1 MEDNINNNLK
11 EYDGWFER
19 GSEWRLW
26 DLHLHT
32 PFSFD
37 YDDKSVTNE
46 EIINNLNENNIS
58 AAVVT
63 DHFQMDVEKIN
74 NLIELGKCDNILI
87 LPGIELTSE
96 LGGSEAVHFI
106 GIFDNKNV
114 EKIWEKLKI
123 KLELTNE
130 DIRSKGGFKNFY
142 TDTKNACE
150 VIHELGGIVSV
161 HAGNK
166 SNSLENI
173 SNKFD
178 FKQQLKKDLLLGY
191 IDILEIR
198 NQKEESEYRSIVF
211 QEIGATLPLVVCS
224 DNHNIKKY
232 SPKYCWIKSDLT
244 FEGLKQIIYEP
255 MERVKIQENKP
266 DEKNSY
272 EIIDSITFLDKD
284 FPKNEIKLNSN
295 LVSIIGG
302 KSTGKST
309 LLRSISNTI
318 ISDSEKESNWNNFIN
333 PSVKIK
339 WCNGNENVFSNSN
352 SNSENKDSN
361 KAKIKYIPQ
370 NYLTQQVLDM
380 ENENS
385 FSNKLIKEILFENPQ
400 HKSIFDEIEKLEMVY
415 KNKLNANIVNLF
427 DIEKQITNENNAVD
441 EIGSSKNIKQEI
453 DKLTEEY
460 NELQKSN
467 SISDD
472 DLENQAILKEKLIKI
487 EENINT
493 LKTEKNI
500 FQEVIDRLENIS
512 CSNLIS
518 LVEDLEGPISTNLS
532 NEINIAIF
540 VLKQRIF
547 DKIDEFLSENNKKC
561 EKIKIEY
568 ESVNNDL
575 KEINQKLNTSERMSA
590 LFSRINIENVKLKN
604 LNEKL
609 DLINTLELNYE
620 KTLSGIFKLNLDY
633 VNDLKRLID
642 KFKFDDEEDLFISE
656 CSFKI
661 NEFKEDIKN
670 IIDNRNFTTF
680 NEKTGIDLNNLE
692 YDDNFFDNL
701 KLIIRNILDEVL
713 IVKSGYSKEDSLKKL
728 LSPYH
733 FLNFNI
739 LDENDTLEKMSPGK
753 RSFVILKVLIMLDKS
768 KWPILID
775 QPEDDLDANSISKD
789 LTQFLKETK
798 KERQIIIVSHNP
810 NLVVGADSEQIIVA
824 NQEGNEVKN
833 KSSKFEY
840 ISGSIENMYKNDDEE
855 CYLYSKGIKEHICD
869 ILEGGEE
876 SFRKR
881 QKKYNIS

>member
-1 MEDNINNNLK
+1 MNNIKAN
-11 EYDGWFER
+11 DGWFER

-32 PFSFD
+32 PCSFD
-37 YDDKSVTNE
+37 YQDKSITNE
-46 EIINNLNENNIS
+46 EIISTLKDNKIS
-58 AAVVT
+58 AAVIT
-63 DHFQMDVEKIN
+63 DHFQIDVEKIT
-74 NLIELGKCDNILI
+74 NLIELGKSENILI

-96 LGGSEAVHFI
+96 LGGREAVHFI

-114 EKIWEKLKI
+114 KNLWETLKI
-123 KLELTNE
+123 KLDLTE
-130 DIRSKGGFKNFY
+130 EQVESRGFKNLY
-142 TDTKNACE
+142 LPIKETCE
-150 VIHELGGIVSV
+150 IIHEQGGIVSI
-161 HAGNK
+161 HAGQK
-166 SNSLENI
+166 SNSVENV
-173 SNKFD
+173 SNSFN
-178 FKQQLKKDLLLGY
+178 FKQQLKKDLLSEH
-191 IDILEIR
+191 IDILEIK
-198 NQKEESEYRSIVF
+198 NKKEENDYQNIVF
-211 QEIGATLPLVVCS
+211 PNIGFALPLVICS
-224 DNHNIKKY
+224 DNHNIKEY
-232 SPKYCWIKSDLT
+232 TPKYCWIKSDLT

-255 MERVKIQENKP
+255 IERVKIQENKP

-272 EIIDSITFLDKD
+272 EVIDSITFLDEN

-309 LLRSISNTI
+309 LLRSISNTVNFN
-318 ISDSEKESNWNNFIN
+318 SEKDSNWNKLIN

-339 WCNGNENVFSNSN
+339 WCNGNENFFQY
-352 SNSENKDSN
+352 SNSEYENKDLN

-370 NYLTQQVLDM
+370 NYLNKQVLDM
-380 ENENS
+380 EDENS
-385 FSNKLIKEILFENPQ
+385 FSNNLIKEILFENPQ
-400 HKSIFDEIEKLEMVY
+400 HKTIFDEIEKLGNDY
-415 KNKLNANIVNLF
+415 KNNLNATIVNLF
-427 DIEKQITNENNAVD
+427 EIEKQINFENNSIKD
-441 EIGSSKNIKQEI
+441 IGSSDNITQEI
-453 DKLTEEY
+453 TKLSAEY
-460 NELQKSN
+460 TKLQKSN
-467 SISDD
+467 SITED
-472 DLENQAILKEKLIKI
+472 DLEHQNNLKKKLNKLEDDI
-487 EENINT
+487 ET
-493 LKTEKNI
+493 LKVEKEI
-500 FQEVIDRLENIS
+500 FKEIVGDLENNPY
-512 CSNLIS
+512 SNLIS
-518 LVEDLEGPISTNLS
+518 LIEKLDEPISTNLF
-532 NEINIAIF
+532 NEIEIAIF
-540 VLKQRIF
+540 VSKQRIF
-547 DKIDEFLSENNKKC
+547 DKIEEYLYENNQKS

-568 ESVNNDL
+568 EDVNKDL
-575 KEINQKLNTSERMSA
+575 GELNQKLNTSEKKST
-590 LFSRINIENVKLKN
+590 LFSRLNHEKEKLKN

-609 DLINTLELNYE
+609 ELIKNLNSKYE
-620 KTLSGIFKLNLDY
+620 KTLSDIFKLNSNY
-633 VNDLKRLID
+633 INNLKRLIE
-642 KFKFDDEEDLFISE
+642 KFEFDDENSLFISE

-661 NEFKEDIKN
+661 NEFKENVKN
-670 IIDNRNFTTF
+670 MIDNRNFTTF
-680 NEKTGIDLNNLE
+680 HDKTKIDLNNLE
-692 YDDNFFDNL
+692 YNKDFSKNL
-701 KLIIRNILDEVL
+701 KIIIEYILKDIL
-713 IVKSGYSKEDSLKKL
+713 IVKSGYTKEDVLKKL

-739 LDENDTLEKMSPGK
+739 LYENDTLEKMSPGK

-833 KSSKFEY
+833 KFSKFEY

>member
-1 MEDNINNNLK
+1 MGNNLK
-11 EYDGWFER
+11 THDGWFER

-37 YDDKSVTNE
+37 YHDKSVTND
-46 EIINNLNENNIS
+46 EIINTLKENKIS

-74 NLIELGKCDNILI
+74 NLIELGKSENILI

-114 EKIWEKLKI
+114 EKIWDVLKI
-123 KLELTNE
+123 KLNLTND
-130 DIRSKGGFKNFY
+130 DIQLKGGFENFY
-142 TDTKNACE
+142 TFINEACGI
-150 VIHELGGIVSV
+150 IHGLGGIISI

-166 SNSLENI
+166 SNSVESIKNNL
-173 SNKFD
+173 K
-178 FKQQLKKDLLLGY
+178 FKQQIKKDLLLGNV
-191 IDILEIR
+191 DILEIR
-198 NQKEESEYRSIVF
+198 NEKDESDYRNIVF
-211 QEIGATLPLVVCS
+211 PDIGDALPLVVCS

-272 EIIDSITFLDKD
+272 EVIDSITFMDED
-284 FPKNEIKLNSN
+284 FPKEEIKLNSN

-309 LLRSISNTI
+309 LLRSISNAFI
-318 ISDSEKESNWNNFIN
+318 PDSEKESNWNNFIN

-339 WCNGNENVFSNSN
+339 WRNGNENVFSNLN
-352 SNSENKDSN
+352 CNSENEDSN
-361 KAKIKYIPQ
+361 NAKIKYIPQ

-380 ENENS
+380 GDENS
-385 FSNKLIKEILFENPQ
+385 FSNKLIKEVLLENPQ
-400 HKSIFDEIEKLEMVY
+400 HKSIFDEIEKLEFEY
-415 KNKLNANIVNLF
+415 KNKLNSNIVNLF
-427 DIEKQITNENNAVD
+427 DIEKQINYEKNAID
-441 EIGSSKNIKQEI
+441 EIGSSENIKQEI

-460 NELQKSN
+460 NDLQKSN
-467 SISDD
+467 SSSDD

-487 EENINT
+487 EENVNT
-493 LKTEKNI
+493 LNAEKNI
-500 FQEVIDRLENIS
+500 FQEVIATMENIS

-518 LVEDLEGPISTNLS
+518 LVEDLEEPISTNLS

-540 VLKQRIF
+540 VSKQRIF
-547 DKIDEFLSENNKKC
+547 DKIDEFISENNKKS

-575 KEINQKLNTSERMSA
+575 NELNQKLNTSERMSA
-590 LFSRINIENVKLKN
+590 LFSRIDIENVKLKN

-609 DLINTLELNYE
+609 NLIKTLELNYE
-620 KTLSGIFKLNLDY
+620 KTLSVIFKLNLEY

-661 NEFKEDIKN
+661 NEFKDDVKN

-680 NEKTGIDLNNLE
+680 KDKTGIDLDNFE
-692 YDDNFFDNL
+692 YDENFSKNL
-701 KLIIRNILDEVL
+701 KEIINHILEEVL
-713 IVKSGYSKEDSLKKL
+713 IVKSGYTKEDALKKL

-739 LDENDTLEKMSPGK
+739 LYENDTLEKMSPGK

-768 KWPILID
+768 KWPILLD

-789 LTQFLKETK
+789 LTKFLKETK
-798 KERQIIIVSHNP
+798 KERQIILVSHNP

-824 NQEGNEVKN
+824 NQEGNEAKN

-840 ISGSIENMYKNDDEE
+840 ISGSIENLYKNENEE